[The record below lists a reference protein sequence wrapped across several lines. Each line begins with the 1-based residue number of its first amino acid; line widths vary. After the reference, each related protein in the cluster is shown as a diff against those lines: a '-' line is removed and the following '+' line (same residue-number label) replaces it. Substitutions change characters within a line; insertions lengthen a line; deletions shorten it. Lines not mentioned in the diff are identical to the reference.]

1 MEVSPEDEFWQAFLK
16 KVKPEQIAAE
26 EVRLRREL
34 EQAEDLL
41 REIETE
47 GNADGDL
54 DTIQQSQ
61 IDRWVARAIS
71 ATPEATPEATADHD
85 HADHEHA
92 DHEHDGP
99 AALRATPPPEQPKAR
114 PWQAWLAAAAAFLAT
129 PKFLVAATVVAG
141 IAVTGALLQ
150 RTTTTLPFENA
161 VNILLD
167 AEQPD
172 AVREAAG
179 GRVYFDVVESIQILN
194 GLAEADVAMA
204 SSASD
209 AIQQLLTELRQPIA
223 FEPKHF
229 EERLTGLVEQL
240 LATDSDLAARQD
252 SLDTLVEQV
261 QYGLQALQS
270 IAARHENNVVGAN
283 NALHLQ
289 RIESL
294 LDR

>member
-1 MEVSPEDEFWQAFLK
+1 M
-16 KVKPEQIAAE
+16 
-26 EVRLRREL
+26 
-34 EQAEDLL
+34 
-41 REIETE
+41 
-47 GNADGDL
+47 
-54 DTIQQSQ
+54 
-61 IDRWVARAIS
+61 
-71 ATPEATPEATADHD
+71 
-85 HADHEHA
+85 
-92 DHEHDGP
+92 
-99 AALRATPPPEQPKAR
+99 
-114 PWQAWLAAAAAFLAT
+114 
-129 PKFLVAATVVAG
+129 
-141 IAVTGALLQ
+141 
-150 RTTTTLPFENA
+150 
-161 VNILLD
+161 
-167 AEQPD
+167 
-172 AVREAAG
+172 
-179 GRVYFDVVESIQILN
+179 ESIQILN

-204 SSASD
+204 SSARD

-270 IAARHENNVVGAN
+270 IATRHENNVVGAN